1 MSEQTRAHIG
11 VLFTNF
17 FFALNLSLVQFLSPE
32 PIGPYGV
39 NFFRVGGTL
48 LLLWSLVGGMRSA
61 NDKPIRKE
69 DWLRIAACGFTGIFL
84 NQTLFIKGLTLTST
98 IHAALLMLS
107 TPLVITCLAIFFL
120 KEKLKWIQAMGLGLG
135 LTGATVLILDRT
147 NMGADSLLGDGLII
161 INAISYAIY
170 FILVKP
176 LMQHYPPTQVIRWV
190 FTFGALGVIPLGIS
204 QGVAGLGIGLSSLEW
219 LALLIV
225 VVCGTYFAYTL
236 NIRGI
241 QVLGAGVTG
250 SYIYLQPL
258 FATLIAIF
266 FLDEKLT
273 PGKML
278 AAILIFVGVYLS
290 SLRAVRGASPT
301 THVE

>member
-1 MSEQTRAHIG
+1 MTPRSLAHLG

-32 PIGPYGV
+32 PIGPYGI

-48 LLLWSLVGGMRSA
+48 FLLWSMAGWMRSDT
-61 NDKPIRKE
+61 DKPIRKE
-69 DWLRIAACGFTGIFL
+69 DWLRLAACGFTGIFL

-107 TPLVITCLAIFFL
+107 TPLVITGLAVFFL
-120 KEKLKWIQAMGLGLG
+120 KEKLQWGQGIGLILG
-135 LTGATVLILDRT
+135 MTGATVLILDRT

-161 INAISYAIY
+161 INAISYAVY

-176 LMQHYPPTQVIRWV
+176 LMQYYPPTQVIRWV
-190 FTFGALGVIPLGIS
+190 FTFGALGILPIGWL
-204 QGVAGLGIGLSSLEW
+204 QGTDALTIGLTTPELG
-219 LALLIV
+219 ALIV
-225 VVCGTYFAYTL
+225 VVFCGTYLAYTF

-250 SYIYLQPL
+250 SYIYLQPV

-266 FLDEKLT
+266 FLEEKLT
-273 PGKML
+273 LGKGL
-278 AAILIFVGVYLS
+278 AAVLIFVGVYLS
-290 SLRAVRGASPT
+290 SRRGVQKKSND
-301 THVE
+301 

>member
-32 PIGPYGV
+32 PIGPYGI

-48 LLLWSLVGGMRSA
+48 ILLWGLGWWKQSQT
-61 NDKPIRKE
+61 DKPIRKE
-69 DWLRIAACGFTGIFL
+69 DWLRLIACGFTGIFL

-107 TPLVITCLAIFFL
+107 TPLVITVLAVLFL
-120 KEKLKWIQAMGLGLG
+120 KEKLRWIQGAGLVLG

-147 NMGADSLLGDGLII
+147 NMGTNSLLGDGLII

-176 LMQHYPPTQVIRWV
+176 LMQYYPPTQVIRWV
-190 FTFGALGVIPLGIS
+190 FTFGTIGVIPLGLP
-204 QGVAGLGIGLSSLEW
+204 QGFEGLAIGLTATEW
-219 LALLIV
+219 LSLMLV
-225 VVCGTYFAYTL
+225 VVCGTYLAYTL

-241 QVLGAGVTG
+241 QILGAGIAG
-250 SYIYLQPL
+250 SYIYLQPV
-258 FATLIAIF
+258 FATLIALIFLEETLTIGKAIAGGMIF
-266 FLDEKLT
+266 F
-273 PGKML
+273 
-278 AAILIFVGVYLS
+278 GVYL
-290 SLRAVRGASPT
+290 RR
-301 THVE
+301 

>member
-1 MSEQTRAHIG
+1 MNVQTRAHIG

-17 FFALNLSLVQFLSPE
+17 FFALNLSLVQFVSPE

-39 NFFRVGGTL
+39 NLFRVGGSL
-48 LLLWSLVGGMRSA
+48 LLFWMMALVTRSTE
-61 NDKPIRKE
+61 DKPIRQQ
-69 DWLRIAACGFTGIFL
+69 DWMRLALCGFTGIFL

-107 TPLVITCLAIFFL
+107 TPLVITGLAVFFL
-120 KEKLKWIQAMGLGLG
+120 KEKLRGVQAIGLILG

-176 LMQHYPPTQVIRWV
+176 LMQYYPPTQVIRWV
-190 FTFGALGVIPLGIS
+190 FTFGAMGIFP
-204 QGVAGLGIGLSSLEW
+204 IGLVQGMAAIEIGLTTQE
-219 LALLIV
+219 LMAIGV
-225 VVCGTYFAYTL
+225 VVFCGTYLAYSL

-241 QVLGAGVTG
+241 QVLGAGITG
-250 SYIYLQPL
+250 SYIYFQPV
-258 FATLIAIF
+258 FATLIAIV
-266 FLDEKLT
+266 FLNESLSV
-273 PGKML
+273 GKAC
-278 AAILIFVGVYLS
+278 AAGLIFLGVYLS
-290 SLRAVRGASPT
+290 SRRRV
-301 THVE
+301 

>member
-1 MSEQTRAHIG
+1 MTARSHAHLG

-32 PIGPYGV
+32 PIGPFGV

-48 LLLWSLVGGMRSA
+48 LLLWGLAGWMRPP
-61 NDKPIRKE
+61 NEKPIRRE
-69 DWLRIAACGFTGIFL
+69 DWLRLAACGFTGIFL

-107 TPLVITCLAIFFL
+107 TPLVITGLAVFFL
-120 KEKLKWIQAMGLGLG
+120 KEKLQWIQAMGLGLG
-135 LTGATVLILDRT
+135 LTGATGLILDRT

-161 INAISYAIY
+161 VNAISYAIY

-176 LMQHYPPTQVIRWV
+176 LMQYYPPTQVLRWV
-190 FTFGALGVIPLGIS
+190 FTFGAIGVIPLGIP
-204 QGVAGLGIGLSSLEW
+204 QGVEGVAVGLSSLEY

-225 VVCGTYFAYTL
+225 VVCGTYFAYSL

-250 SYIYLQPL
+250 SYIYLQPV

-266 FLDEKLT
+266 FLEEKLT
-273 PGKML
+273 LGKGL
-278 AAILIFVGVYLS
+278 AAVLIFLGVYLS
-290 SLRAVRGASPT
+290 SRRAVPKKSN
-301 THVE
+301 EQ